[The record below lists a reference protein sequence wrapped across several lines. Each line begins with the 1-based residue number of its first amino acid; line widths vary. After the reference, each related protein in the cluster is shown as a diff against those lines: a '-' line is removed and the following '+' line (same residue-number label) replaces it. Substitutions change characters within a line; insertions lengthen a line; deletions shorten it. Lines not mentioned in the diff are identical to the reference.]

1 MVTKINGKP
10 IQVKQDE
17 DKPSLA
23 LGILHAMPFL
33 FMVIPMEMLTRTFMG
48 VSLVGRVVDTFP
60 GTLWD
65 IVQMVFSWLF

>member
-10 IQVKQDE
+10 IQVKQPE

-23 LGILHAMPFL
+23 LAILHSMPFL
-33 FMVIPMEMLTRTFMG
+33 FMVIPMEMLTRRFMG
-48 VSLVGRVVDTFP
+48 VSLVGRVADTFP
-60 GTLWD
+60 GTLMD